1 MKVKVYLQY
10 VRLNNGGYDT
20 DGRYFGTTDAVG
32 ERLYRHSPD
41 GEIWHYFRAKDREDA
56 KKQILFGSPL
66 LSVALPSN
74 K

>member
-20 DGRYFGTTDAVG
+20 DGRYFGAGV
-32 ERLYRHSPD
+32 RVYRHSTD

-56 KKQILFGSPL
+56 KKQILFGAAGKL
-66 LSVALPSN
+66 DELGN
-74 K
+74 ITFYN